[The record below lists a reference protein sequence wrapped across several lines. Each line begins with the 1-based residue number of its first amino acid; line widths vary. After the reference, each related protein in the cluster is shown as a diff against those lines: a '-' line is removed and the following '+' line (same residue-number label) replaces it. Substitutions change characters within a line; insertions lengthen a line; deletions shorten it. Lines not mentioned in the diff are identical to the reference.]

1 MKNKDM
7 MNQSEMPKEPSK
19 QEREISSEA
28 YRKLMD
34 QLRIELVKTD
44 RHQDLLKTAA
54 HLEVEDLS
62 MIVHAIA
69 PQGDSTTKRLLVTDA
84 ALEAMGIDKEDF
96 LQDAIRASERNHP
109 AGMEQ
114 LSSFLFGMNDGGAS
128 QLYVAS
134 MPDMAYGAGVILYP
148 DFMEKAAEKIGGDFY
163 VLPSSV
169 HEVLLLRDDGVV
181 PLKDLKDIVHSV
193 NRTEVAYEDYLSDN
207 VYHFDAAERKLE
219 IGEKFEERKQHEK
232 ESRHSILG
240 ELSSNKTVS
249 KNPVEKAVRKKDEM
263 AL

>member
-1 MKNKDM
+1 MKNKDVM
-7 MNQSEMPKEPSK
+7 SQSAAPKEHSK
-19 QEREISSEA
+19 QEFHISSEA
-28 YRKLMD
+28 YSRFLD

-69 PQGDSTTKRLLVTDA
+69 PQGDGTTKRLLVTDA
-84 ALEAMGIDKEDF
+84 ALEAMGIDKENF
-96 LQDAIRASERNHP
+96 LQDAIKASERNHP

-114 LSSFLFGMNDGGAS
+114 LSSFLFGMNDGMAS

-134 MPDMAYGAGVILYP
+134 MPDMAYGAGIILYP
-148 DFMEKAAEKIGGDFY
+148 DFMEKAAEQIDGDFY

-169 HEVLLLRDDGVV
+169 HEVLLLRDDGAIS
-181 PLKDLKDIVHSV
+181 LNDLKEIVHSV

-219 IGEKFEERKQHEK
+219 VGEKFEERKQHEK

-240 ELSSNKTVS
+240 ELSSNKAAAKT
-249 KNPVEKAVRKKDEM
+249 PVEKATRKKDEM

>member
-1 MKNKDM
+1 MKNKDVM
-7 MNQSEMPKEPSK
+7 SQSAAPKEHSK
-19 QEREISSEA
+19 QEFHISSEA
-28 YRKLMD
+28 YSRFLD

-69 PQGDSTTKRLLVTDA
+69 PQENGTTKHLLVTNG
-84 ALEAMGIDKEDF
+84 ALEAMGIDKETF
-96 LQDAIRASERNHP
+96 LQDAIKASEQNYP

-114 LSSFLFGMNDGGAS
+114 LSSFLFGMNDGVAS

-169 HEVLLLRDDGVV
+169 HEVLLLRDDGVI
-181 PLKDLKDIVHSV
+181 PLKDLKEIVQSV

-219 IGEKFEERKQHEK
+219 VGEKFEERKLREK

-240 ELSSNKTVS
+240 ELSSSKTAA
-249 KNPVEKAVRKKDEM
+249 KTPVEKAARKKDEM

>member
-1 MKNKDM
+1 MKNKDVM
-7 MNQSEMPKEPSK
+7 SQSAAPKEHSK
-19 QEREISSEA
+19 QEFHISSEA
-28 YRKLMD
+28 YSRFLD

-69 PQGDSTTKRLLVTDA
+69 PQEDGTTKHLLVTNG
-84 ALEAMGIDKEDF
+84 ALEAMGIDKETF
-96 LQDAIRASERNHP
+96 LQDAIKASEQNYP

-114 LSSFLFGMNDGGAS
+114 LSSFLFGMNDGVAS

-169 HEVLLLRDDGVV
+169 HEVLLLRDDGVI
-181 PLKDLKDIVHSV
+181 PLKDLKEIVQSV

-207 VYHFDAAERKLE
+207 VYHFDVAERKLE
-219 IGEKFEERKQHEK
+219 VGEKFEERKLHEK

-240 ELSSNKTVS
+240 ELSSNKIAAKT
-249 KNPVEKAVRKKDEM
+249 PVEKVARKKDEM

>member
-28 YRKLMD
+28 YGKLLD

-69 PQGDSTTKRLLVTDA
+69 PQENGTTKHLLVTNG
-84 ALEAMGIDKEDF
+84 ALEAMGIDKETF
-96 LQDAIRASERNHP
+96 LQDAIKASEQNYP

-114 LSSFLFGMNDGGAS
+114 LSSFLFGMNDGVAS

-169 HEVLLLRDDGVV
+169 HEVLLLIDDGIV

-219 IGEKFEERKQHEK
+219 VGEKFEERKLREK

-240 ELSSNKTVS
+240 ELSSSKTAA
-249 KNPVEKAVRKKDEM
+249 KTPVEKAARKKDEM